1 MRDIEYSTR
10 DIEKML
16 NRRSVLVN
24 RRTVL
29 ANKLTGLEKR
39 VVKTYLDTFVRTVPV
54 TRENKYNALQYAKDM
69 SNYTVY
75 DYMTPIEVIQQWI
88 DEGDYLA
95 PSLIENNS
103 IIDKHGNE
111 EIDYEGILID
121 LKQLGYTHF
130 WEDSQGT
137 LVLYG

>member
-1 MRDIEYSTR
+1 
-10 DIEKML
+10 
-16 NRRSVLVN
+16 
-24 RRTVL
+24 
-29 ANKLTGLEKR
+29 
-39 VVKTYLDTFVRTVPV
+39 
-54 TRENKYNALQYAKDM
+54 M